1 VLAVLEEAI
10 AQHGAPAYIRSDNGP
25 EFIANV
31 IKEWL
36 KDNGIGSLYIDP
48 GCPWQNGYGESFNGR
63 FRADCL
69 NRELL

>member
-48 GCPWQNGYGESFNGR
+48 G
-63 FRADCL
+63 
-69 NRELL
+69 